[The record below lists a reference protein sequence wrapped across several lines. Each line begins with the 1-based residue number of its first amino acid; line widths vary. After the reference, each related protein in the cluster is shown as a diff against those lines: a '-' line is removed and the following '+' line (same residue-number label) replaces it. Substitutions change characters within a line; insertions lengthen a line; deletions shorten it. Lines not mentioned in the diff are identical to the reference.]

1 MEQLTETAIHNVE
14 TGNDYQYGNGITDTP
29 IIRKAISQP
38 RLAVSSTPMVVE
50 DRLNMLKTEFNRVVK
65 DQRAKR
71 QEILAL
77 KDELSAKNQQ
87 IEQLKAL
94 NIQALQEELSA
105 KTQQIDRLKAD
116 ENQALIELTM
126 SKETAERLAIRLKNL
141 ERELEDWK
149 SKYSPNNENQ
159 IVKEDS
165 ELLHKLRELEQ
176 ENQNFRLNCNHL
188 NETIRALEDERDSI
202 EEKYRELCKEM
213 AELQQQS
220 SKDEQ
225 KSSLECEKERFL
237 TKDARE
243 ECTRLKDL
251 YMRVNDEKDEAIR
264 KIRQMEALDLNKQ
277 LLEQRNTVA
286 SLERS
291 LQLAEMKYAEVSKIL
306 EREKTEYE
314 NQIQNL
320 RAKYEQG
327 KVI

>member
-14 TGNDYQYGNGITDTP
+14 TGNDYGNGITDTP

-77 KDELSAKNQQ
+77 KDELAAKNQQ
-87 IEQLKAL
+87 IEQQKVN

-225 KSSLECEKERFL
+225 KSSLECEKEKFL

-306 EREKTEYE
+306 EREKTEHE

-327 KVI
+327 KVL

>member
-14 TGNDYQYGNGITDTP
+14 TGNDYGNGITDTP

-87 IEQLKAL
+87 IEQLKAH

-149 SKYSPNNENQ
+149 SKYSTNNEIQ
-159 IVKEDS
+159 TVKEDS

-225 KSSLECEKERFL
+225 KSSLECEKEKFL

-327 KVI
+327 KVL